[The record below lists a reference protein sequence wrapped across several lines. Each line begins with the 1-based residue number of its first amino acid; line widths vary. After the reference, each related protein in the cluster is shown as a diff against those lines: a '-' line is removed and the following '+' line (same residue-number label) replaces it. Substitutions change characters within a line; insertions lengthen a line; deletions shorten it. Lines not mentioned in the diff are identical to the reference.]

1 MKNRDKWI
9 AVIFMLFIFTLPIVT
24 VVRGFLPQSQ
34 EETLTEEQQELLDK
48 NGTMQGGSH
57 GDSTDSSTESTGGQ
71 TAEQAKIPWFT
82 ALQNTLNSFTE
93 RLCARN
99 KLIAFN
105 SELTSLLTLS
115 LIHI

>member
-48 NGTMQGGSH
+48 NGTMEIVRMVPQKVLVSRQQNKSKHH
-57 GDSTDSSTESTGGQ
+57 G
-71 TAEQAKIPWFT
+71 
-82 ALQNTLNSFTE
+82 
-93 RLCARN
+93 
-99 KLIAFN
+99 
-105 SELTSLLTLS
+105 LLHCR
-115 LIHI
+115 IH

>member
-1 MKNRDKWI
+1 
-9 AVIFMLFIFTLPIVT
+9 MLFIFTLPIVT

-34 EETLTEEQQELLDK
+34 EETPDPRTAGALDK

-57 GDSTDSSTESTGGQ
+57 GDNTEYLQRVLVGQ

-93 RLCARN
+93 RLCAR
-99 KLIAFN
+99 K
-105 SELTSLLTLS
+105 
-115 LIHI
+115 